1 MTLVVSLGLESGM
14 LNGSELRP
22 QVTCSETDMVAV
34 ETDVLSFMESFR
46 TIPVHNLRAK
56 EGETL
61 FVSLDGIGE
70 LARVETRPQLPES
83 ETDMVAVESDV
94 LNFMESFK

>member
-22 QVTCSETDMVAV
+22 QVACSETDMVAV

-46 TIPVHNLRAK
+46 TIPVHNLHAK